1 MMTDKS
7 VYSDFVAHT
16 IGNWHQSAVLRAGTH
31 TTSDL
36 LVNDGPLE
44 EQGLPV
50 FSSLGYSRLSV
61 GTDLFKEYST
71 RRILKLLLEHLSQYH
86 YMSPEANSIQ
96 KQLKSNDPDVI
107 AKEIAK
113 HHKKTF

>member
-36 LVNDGPLE
+36 LVNGLGR
-44 EQGLPV
+44 QGLPV

-61 GTDLFKEYST
+61 GNLSSLLQLARF
-71 RRILKLLLEHLSQYH
+71 LKKLSQY
-86 YMSPEANSIQ
+86 
-96 KQLKSNDPDVI
+96 LRSNI
-107 AKEIAK
+107 FRNKE
-113 HHKKTF
+113 